1 MIRFLEM
8 CLLPTLTFIIANWKK
23 RRFSIFS
30 LGEWLIYTALLF
42 GTVMITMV
50 PMERASMLLDYDTGV
65 PYIALGKVAVV
76 FAVVLSVL
84 LGFAARRVK
93 ACDMLR
99 TQMQERKPRTWKG
112 RIADILVHVVLLG
125 MIVLT
130 GCYLWTLSN
139 YGNVNFEEMVF
150 HLHMPLTGTTS
161 TFSEDIVRHA
171 ILPSLGVFAILCFL
185 LHVPFQK
192 RYCMWVQGRSWFW
205 MQVFPFRLSGM
216 LTGAFFA
223 AWLVILFAWADR
235 SFAISEYLV
244 NQVTQS
250 SFIAEEYV
258 DPRTVK
264 LSFPPEGSRRN
275 LITIYLESAET
286 SSQDKE
292 NGGLF
297 DVNYIPEMTRLA
309 KENISFSHSEKIE
322 GATVA
327 PSCGWTVAA
336 LTAETAGLP
345 LKLFRVDDG
354 DINNSMQYYDDF
366 LPGAVM
372 MGDIL
377 KEAGYKTAFMAGSD
391 FTFGGR
397 RQMYTQ
403 HGDYEI
409 YDHLRAPEEG
419 VIPEGYNEFWGFEDV
434 KLYGWAKEV
443 LTQMAQE
450 EQPFHFAMLTVDTH
464 TPDAYRCEICPNTYA
479 TQVENA
485 LACSSKQ
492 LDEFITW
499 CQAQPFYENT
509 TIVVLGD
516 HCSMIA
522 AFYGETTKIN
532 HEGNVNRKVYN
543 AWINTV
549 QVPVQEENRLFT
561 TMDFFPTTLAS
572 IGVEIEGD
580 RLGLGTNLFSDR
592 KTLAEEYGYEKMFK
606 ELSRKSNYYNSEFLY
621 PKD

>member
-1 MIRFLEM
+1 MIRILGM
-8 CLLPTLTFIIANWKK
+8 CLLPTLTFILAKRKK
-23 RRFSIFS
+23 RRLSIFS
-30 LGEWLIYTALLF
+30 IGEWLLYVILLWS
-42 GTVMITMV
+42 TVLITMI
-50 PMERASMLLDYDTGV
+50 PLERAKIQHNYNAGA
-65 PYIALGKVAVV
+65 PYIVLGKTAVV
-76 FAVVLSVL
+76 FAVVLAVL
-84 LGFAARRVK
+84 LGFAARRAK
-93 ACDMLR
+93 AMLR
-99 TQMQERKPRTWKG
+99 MQEGGRKPRTWKG
-112 RIADILVHVVLLG
+112 WIADILVHVLLLG
-125 MIVLT
+125 LIVLT

-139 YGNVNFEEMVF
+139 YGNVNFEEMIF
-150 HLHMPLTGTTS
+150 HLHMPLTGTTN

-171 ILPSLGVFAILCFL
+171 ILPSLGVFAILCL
-185 LHVPFQK
+185 LLDAPFRK
-192 RYCMWVQGRSWFW
+192 NCRIWVQGCPWLW
-205 MQVFPFRLSGM
+205 IQVCPFRISGV
-216 LTGAFFA
+216 FFA
-223 AWLVILFAWADR
+223 AWLAILLVCADK
-235 SFAISEYLV
+235 SFTVSEYLV

-258 DPRTVK
+258 DPHTVE

-309 KENISFSHSEKIE
+309 RENVSFSHSEKIE
-322 GATVA
+322 GAAVA

-336 LTAETAGLP
+336 LTAETAGIP
-345 LKLFRVDDG
+345 LKLFRVDNG
-354 DINNSMQYYDDF
+354 YINNSMEYYDTF

-372 MGDIL
+372 LGDIL
-377 KEAGYKTAFMAGSD
+377 KEAGYKTAFMAGSN

-397 RQMYTQ
+397 RNMYAQ

-409 YDHLRAPEEG
+409 YDHPRALEDG
-419 VIPEGYNEFWGFEDV
+419 VIPEGYYKFWGFEDV
-434 KLYGWAKEV
+434 KLYSWAKEV

-464 TPDAYRCEICPNTYA
+464 TPNAYRCEICPDTYA

-522 AFYGETTKIN
+522 AFYGETVQIN
-532 HEGNVNRKVYN
+532 HAGNVNRKVYN
-543 AWINTV
+543 AWINAV
-549 QVPVQEENRLFT
+549 QEPVQEKNRLFT
-561 TMDFFPTTLAS
+561 TLDFFPTTLAS

-606 ELSRKSNYYNSEFLY
+606 ELSLKSNYYNSEFLY